1 MFRPDRK
8 PSTTSTL
15 DLATVR
21 DTLSYMHGD
30 IKRVPELAKAAEA
43 LDTAIKEI
51 DAMRGRT
58 APPILDRL
66 RGARFFKWKH

>member
-8 PSTTSTL
+8 PSATPML

-21 DTLSYMHGD
+21 DTLSYMRGD

-43 LDTAIKEI
+43 LDAAIKEI
-51 DAMRGRT
+51 DAVRGRK

-66 RGARFFKWKH
+66 KGPRFFKWKH